1 MNDTIQRIRQAL
13 ETAGIRDWTLT
24 ETKNE
29 GAELYF
35 VKKQLD
41 TRRAKDT
48 TIYRATVFRNEDGKT
63 GETSVVLLAS
73 FSDEKMVSDLKDAYT
88 AAGFAMNPGY
98 TLPEPVKAPL
108 ARKTGP
114 LYELPLAEIAGR
126 MAKAAFKADTGTGS
140 FLNSLEVFANRGT
153 VRVLTSRGTDVSWE
167 SADIRGEFVVQIK
180 EPEDVEMFFLFGY
193 DTLAEEALYE
203 KTAEALRFVKDRAV
217 ARKIVPSG
225 KYDVLISDE
234 NAAEFMQFY
243 GARSS
248 AMMIYSHYSQW
259 EIGKDVL
266 GAETDPLTVTLRA
279 TEPYSAEGIPMRDRP
294 MLEKGVLRTI
304 HGGSR
309 FAQYLGIEPTGTY
322 GKVSVDNPGTAS
334 FADFRK
340 KPVIWPVMFSD
351 LRVDPMSGEFG
362 GEVRL
367 GYWSD
372 GEKTVPVTGFSISGS
387 LIEAQKTMETT
398 TDRYTSKPYDGPFA
412 FLLKGLTVSGE

>member
-1 MNDTIQRIRQAL
+1 
-13 ETAGIRDWTLT
+13 
-24 ETKNE
+24 
-29 GAELYF
+29 
-35 VKKQLD
+35 
-41 TRRAKDT
+41 
-48 TIYRATVFRNEDGKT
+48 
-63 GETSVVLLAS
+63 
-73 FSDEKMVSDLKDAYT
+73 
-88 AAGFAMNPGY
+88 
-98 TLPEPVKAPL
+98 
-108 ARKTGP
+108 
-114 LYELPLAEIAGR
+114 
-126 MAKAAFKADTGTGS
+126 
-140 FLNSLEVFANRGT
+140 
-153 VRVLTSRGTDVSWE
+153 
-167 SADIRGEFVVQIK
+167 
-180 EPEDVEMFFLFGY
+180 
-193 DTLAEEALYE
+193 
-203 KTAEALRFVKDRAV
+203 
-217 ARKIVPSG
+217 KIVPSG

-266 GAETDPLTVTLRA
+266 GAETDPLTITLRA

-398 TDRYTSKPYDGPFA
+398 TDRYTSTPYDGPFA